1 MTNTD
6 PSQVQVGNIPWPWPP
21 GHEPLWY
28 QVEQWAHHGLSLELI
43 VALVMSNPNGTGAM
57 DVASQSVSGIT
68 KQYQELCGVQS
79 DIITI
84 DSILSKI
91 ESELGNNPNPN
102 PNDPGLK
109 KELQDLQNA
118 YKKLFGDRTE
128 NGGDFEKLKEAAKTD
143 PDLLMVIAQV
153 DGFEKDLN
161 GDTKVDPDRWKRV
174 NGIPNDG
181 KIPDSFN
188 FGKDL
193 IFWGGNINPDPDP
206 KNPSQQPAFI
216 QDVLYLA
223 AEHYDANH
231 TTPTPNPKAVAGG
244 SDVTDHLKTWWG
256 DGDSSQSV
264 TSGQSQQDTTRVQ
277 SLMQLLQGF
286 DNTGQQILQSA
297 GAQKTQMV
305 TNQKT
310 Q

>member
-6 PSQVQVGNIPWPWPP
+6 PSQIQVGNIPWPP
-21 GHEPLWY
+21 GHEPLWA
-28 QVEQWAHHGLSLELI
+28 QLKDWIREGLSLELI

-57 DVASQSVSGIT
+57 DVASQSVAGIT
-68 KQYQELCGVQS
+68 KQYQELCDVQS

-91 ESELGNNPNPN
+91 ESELGNSNNPDVTDPTKNPN
-102 PNDPGLK
+102 LL
-109 KELQDLQNA
+109 KELQDLQAA
-118 YKKLFGDRTE
+118 YRKLFVTPDKDG
-128 NGGDFEKLKEAAKTD
+128 NLGDFGKLQKAAETD
-143 PDLLMVIAQV
+143 PDLNMVIAKIQ
-153 DGFEKDLN
+153 GFETDFSGANNTSNDVWKNITNKPSDY
-161 GDTKVDPDRWKRV
+161 DPNK
-174 NGIPNDG
+174 PP
-181 KIPDSFN
+181 KFN
-188 FGKDL
+188 FGNDL
-193 IFWGGNINPDPDP
+193 NNWDG
-206 KNPSQQPAFI
+206 QTL
-216 QDVLYLA
+216 DVSKFGFATDVEYLA

-231 TTPTPNPKAVAGG
+231 TSSGPTPMAAATGD
-244 SDVTDHLKTWWG
+244 SDLTDILKNWWT

-277 SLMQLLQGF
+277 SLMQILQSFG
-286 DNTGQQILQSA
+286 NTGQQILQSA